1 MKSFGLNAYQVI
13 ALGNHLSVGGAK
25 NNGLFLNALQTGF
38 FTNFQGC
45 YLSELVTAT
54 PGPTFSRTGI
64 DLTNIPYTVH
74 GVNQRMSVI
83 GSDTNVVAGAGF
95 PDASAAGDTGVLR
108 LTNND
113 TGTGVNGAAALAM
126 WQENALWI
134 TPASSFSVTFDIA
147 QWSQRTLG
155 LTQAFSEFGLVG
167 TAAQANLI
175 DAAKVPGWIDGTND
189 KVSCYVKM
197 YGNQGRLKIVSADLA
212 AIQTS
217 AAFEIPAGAFT
228 ARIEYAN
235 PVNGGTPTVTL
246 FINDRLAVSVKTSLT
261 GSLQLFARASHGAAY
276 IAASMTPAI
285 LDVDAIAV
293 SIAQ

>member
-1 MKSFGLNAYQVI
+1 MKGSDMKSFGLNAYQVI

-54 PGPTFSRTGI
+54 PGPTYLRTSI
-64 DLTNIPYTVH
+64 DADLNPYKVH
-74 GVNQRMSVI
+74 GVSQRMAVI
-83 GSDTNVVAGAGF
+83 GSNATAVAGAGF

-134 TPASSFSVTFDIA
+134 TPASSFTVAFDIA

-155 LTQAFSEFGLVG
+155 LTQAFSEFGVVG
-167 TAAQANLI
+167 TAAQADLI

-189 KVSCYVKM
+189 KVSCYLNGVKFVEATSTLTDKKTGIIVTDPYQSVSTPPEQSFFM
-197 YGNQGRLKIVSADLA
+197 IDNFKIT
-212 AIQTS
+212 QQ
-217 AAFEIPAGAFT
+217 PA
-228 ARIEYAN
+228 
-235 PVNGGTPTVTL
+235 PTPTPTPIPVLNARNWVL
-246 FINDRLAVSVKTSLT
+246 F
-261 GSLQLFARASHGAAY
+261 Q
-276 IAASMTPAI
+276 
-285 LDVDAIAV
+285 
-293 SIAQ
+293 